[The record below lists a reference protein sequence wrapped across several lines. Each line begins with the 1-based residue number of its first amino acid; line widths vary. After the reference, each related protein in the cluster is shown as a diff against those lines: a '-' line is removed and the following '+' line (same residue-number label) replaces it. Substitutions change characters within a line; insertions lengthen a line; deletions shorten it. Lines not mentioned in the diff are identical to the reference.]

1 MSALSDMEN
10 EVEDFANE
18 IENISS
24 YNSDVEEYYKG
35 TQIYF
40 SGLVCNPGIM
50 FLGINPGQ
58 GYWKQNNEIVRRYEP
73 LDYNEYYDFYYCGG
87 YSGYQLAKD
96 WVDIFENRVC
106 RLDLLKH
113 SVKSNCYFF
122 ATKNTSDLNQL
133 KNELDGI
140 TDYDL
145 EEKSKEWNRTLLDYI
160 QPYILICEG
169 YGVRDKLYEWYP
181 DEFEM
186 YDEYTGKLSL
196 DNGDIDVLVIKR
208 TYSNIQDKASVS
220 NELSDLIN
228 NNDLTFIDDDDCNDC
243 NCDCDDDD
251 DCDDCNCDCDDD
263 DDCDDEDSDGSNSYV
278 SPIVLASILTRKKK

>member
-1 MSALSDMEN
+1 M
-10 EVEDFANE
+10 
-18 IENISS
+18 
-24 YNSDVEEYYKG
+24 
-35 TQIYF
+35 
-40 SGLVCNPGIM
+40 
-50 FLGINPGQ
+50 
-58 GYWKQNNEIVRRYEP
+58 
-73 LDYNEYYDFYYCGG
+73 
-87 YSGYQLAKD
+87 
-96 WVDIFENRVC
+96 
-106 RLDLLKH
+106 
-113 SVKSNCYFF
+113 
-122 ATKNTSDLNQL
+122 

-145 EEKSKEWNRTLLDYI
+145 EEKSKEWNRTLLDYV

-169 YGVRDKLYEWYP
+169 YEVRDKLYEWYP

-196 DNGDIDVLVIKR
+196 DSGDIDVLVIKR
-208 TYSNIQDKASVS
+208 NHSNIQDKASVS
-220 NELSDLIN
+220 SELSDLIS
-228 NNDLTFIDDDDCNDC
+228 NNDLTFIDDDDCDDCNCDCDDDDDCDDCNCDCDCDDDDDCNDCNCNCDCDDDDDCDDCNCDCDDDDDDDDCDDC